1 MKGESLLT
9 LEEKIE
15 LRQLNQKCMRLETR
29 IRELEAKWQIE
40 FVTPKELS
48 MILGCSLNNIYI
60 KIRQGKI
67 KAVHIG
73 RSCRI
78 PMNQFQKQEQSSA
91 IKQKVFHVI

>member
-1 MKGESLLT
+1 MT

-15 LRQLNQKCMRLETR
+15 MRQLNQKCMRLETR
-29 IRELEAKWQIE
+29 IMELETARQIE

-48 MILGCSLNNIYI
+48 IILGCSMNNIYI

-73 RSCRI
+73 RSYRI
-78 PMNQFQKQEQSSA
+78 PMNQFQKQEQSST
-91 IKQKVFHVI
+91 IKQKVFCRN